1 MTTAFHPELLQEGD
15 TVRHYRV
22 VRRLGGGGFAT
33 AFLVESGGRLF
44 TMKMAV
50 RPPDEDAEDEIR
62 EDERAFREV
71 VCLGHFRHPNLVA
84 VHEMGRWPDP
94 EKGYF
99 FFVTDYV
106 PGASFNTWR
115 WRTEA
120 PLRRWVGVLAELA
133 LVLAELHERGVCHR
147 DIKADNVLVR
157 DGDDK
162 AFLIDF
168 GAAFLPG
175 AYTLTRGLPP
185 VTPHNMPPEV
195 AAFLRGGEWEQGI
208 NFPAHPSA
216 DLYAFGALLYEA
228 LTDCHPFNPRL
239 PAETL
244 LLAIEFLPP
253 VEPVR
258 LDPRVPSELNALVM
272 RLLAKEPER
281 RPPSARAVHE
291 ELMRLLKRH
300 GDTAPWR
307 EPYGFPPARGGN
319 VAPEVRLLPEGQ
331 RAPEVRL
338 LPAISATALAAEQA
352 VEARSQPPEPEL
364 TLHALPTDE
373 RPPEGEEGRSRP
385 RVGGRRW
392 LAVSALVLGLLGL
405 GSWLVRVACASTWE
419 RAGHGVASTPLAPP
433 ASTEKG
439 TPPMFSSMPD
449 AASCPSFTLPRS
461 LREVCVLLG
470 ACAASVNLLAC
481 ASAPVRPD
489 MGGFLERCPSEALET
504 AARLKLG
511 RVVSLELVNVTWAGV
526 EEDEAFNVRTGPMEG
541 WMVTS
546 PVEANKLVAHRVTGE
561 AKVFPDRVY
570 IQFDRIYLDE
580 TWPTRG
586 RVPSPICAVAVHN
599 YGEEFGEPTF
609 AAMPNGGVEVDPAKV
624 DRSPDAAVI
633 NSKGIPVYVQRPG
646 FRFPK

>member
-1 MTTAFHPELLQEGD
+1 MTAPFHPEMLQPGD

-33 AFLVESGGRLF
+33 TFLVESGGRPYTL
-44 TMKMAV
+44 KMSV
-50 RPPDEDAEDEIR
+50 RPPDDEDEAR
-62 EDERAFREV
+62 EDERALREV
-71 VCLGHFRHPNLVA
+71 IALGHFRHPNLVA

-120 PLRRWVGVLAELA
+120 SLRRWVRVMAELA

-162 AFLIDF
+162 PFLIDF

-185 VTPHNMPPEV
+185 VTPHNMAPEV

-208 NFPAHPSA
+208 NFPAHPAA

-239 PAETL
+239 PAEML

-253 VEPVR
+253 AEPVR
-258 LDPRVPSELNALVM
+258 LDPRVPPELNALVM
-272 RLLAKEPER
+272 WLLAKEPEL
-281 RPPSARAVHE
+281 RPPSARVVHE
-291 ELMRLLKRH
+291 ELVRLLERD
-300 GDTAPWR
+300 GDTEPWR
-307 EPYGFPPARGGN
+307 VPYRFPATRGEE
-319 VAPEVRLLPEGQ
+319 ASPEVRLLPEGR

-338 LPAISATALAAEQA
+338 LPAVSATALAAERP
-352 VEARSQPPEPEL
+352 VEERPPRPEPGLTSHALQTDEQPPEGAAEP
-364 TLHALPTDE
+364 
-373 RPPEGEEGRSRP
+373 SRP

-392 LAVSALVLGLLGL
+392 LAVFALVLGVLGL
-405 GSWLVRVACASTWE
+405 GSWIVRLASPAPTE
-419 RAGHGVASTPLAPP
+419 RGI
-433 ASTEKG
+433 
-439 TPPMFSSMPD
+439 PPMFSST
-449 AASCPSFTLPRS
+449 TLPKS
-461 LREVCVLLG
+461 LRDVCVLLG
-470 ACAASVNLLAC
+470 ACAASVNLMAC

-489 MGGFLERCPSEALET
+489 MRGFLERCPPEALET
-504 AARLKLG
+504 AARLKLK
-511 RVVSLELVNVTWAGV
+511 RVVDLELATFTWAGV
-526 EEDEAFNVRTGPMEG
+526 READAVNVRTGPMEG
-541 WMVTS
+541 WMIVS
-546 PVEANKLVAHRVTGE
+546 PDESFENVAHRVTGE

-580 TWPTRG
+580 KHPTPG
-586 RVPSPICAVAVHN
+586 RVPTPICAVATD
-599 YGEEFGEPTF
+599 GWGQEFGVPTF
-609 AAMPNGGVEVDPAKV
+609 AAKPNGGVVLDPAKV
-624 DRSPDAAVI
+624 DRSPGATVI
-633 NSKGIPVYVQRPG
+633 NGRGIPVYVQRPG
-646 FRFPK
+646 FLPPK